1 MQARSS
7 VPERNKVRLGSF
19 HTSVNNDYHYHFA
32 KKLYVSV
39 FPKSQRRKLQHQR
52 NVIEFFV
59 HETFFCFEYTLQWR
73 KEQRCLI
80 NTASFAQLKNKGSC
94 YSKVSFFEYTLQWR
108 TEQLCFIDTA
118 SFAQLKKDC
127 SIKERVHAIQSKLI
141 KKRTAYYSIQTFE
154 IVATKLV
161 FWCLFTY
168 FETKHTIRYLPSE
181 NSLAPSIFTILFF
194 NIATSCNGGRN
205 EQLFA

>member
-1 MQARSS
+1 MY
-7 VPERNKVRLGSF
+7 VCKRLFGPKGSF
-19 HTSVNNDYHYHFA
+19 LLERRSRSGSSPNQRSMLLKDKLLWIHFTM
-32 KKLYVSV
+32 KERTTLLNQYS
-39 FPKSQRRKLQHQR
+39 L
-52 NVIEFFV
+52 
-59 HETFFCFEYTLQWR
+59 FCS
-73 KEQRCLI
+73 I
-80 NTASFAQLKNKGSC
+80 KNKGSC

-118 SFAQLKKDC
+118 SFAELKKDC
-127 SIKERVHAIQSKLI
+127 LIKERVHAIQSKLI
-141 KKRTAYYSIQTFE
+141 KKRTAYYSIKTFE

-161 FWCLFTY
+161 FWCFFTY

-205 EQLFA
+205 EHLFA